1 MTIKYEEIEELS
13 AVVSPVIAALAL
25 KAVTGKHESTDTF
38 TGQEFQDEFS
48 AEADRI
54 FEGFKAA
61 LAGEEGAV
69 EPPEASGLE
78 ALIAALSA
86 GAEADD
92 PFDLS
97 SL

>member
-25 KAVTGKHESTDTF
+25 KATANKHEPTDTF
-38 TGQEFQDEFS
+38 TGAELKAEFE

-61 LAGEEGAV
+61 LAGDEDAV
-69 EPPEASGLE
+69 EAPESSGLE
-78 ALIAALSA
+78 ALFAVLAA
-86 GAEADD
+86 GAAETD
-92 PFDLS
+92 PLDLS
-97 SL
+97 L